1 MPKPVLINAGRIEP
15 MNTRAIVQIFSMVFL
30 SAFLFTR
37 VDAGNDRASA
47 RSVGLARAHT
57 ASVRGSDA
65 VGVNPALLSVYQPS
79 TFEIRLIPFG
89 VRIGSNFLDYNFY
102 ADYFTGTED
111 PVTGDRVAKHLTPQD
126 KQNILDSIP
135 DGNGKIHVD
144 AQVLWLGISIYTKYL
159 GGIAF
164 TVSDRFSTNL
174 TIPDDYLRMLFDG
187 FSATGSLYDFNGT
200 DAQSW
205 WIREYAFSYAT
216 PRFKL
221 VSFLPTL
228 AIGGGIKLI
237 EGYSYFGID
246 TYDGYISN
254 RSFEEGFVLDGKM
267 NMITRRAFADF
278 IHYPGE
284 HRYNLM
290 SKPAGMGMGFD
301 AGIAASISKNITLGF
316 SITDIGSIKWTENTY
331 GSSETTVVE
340 IDDIFSMEQQDSLR
354 KAYTG
359 NDERIAAFT
368 TPLPTALRAGLS
380 WQISHTLM
388 LAADYTR
395 GLNNMPANTTT
406 PRIAFGCE
414 WSLFSNLLLRTG
426 IAFGGHDDFTWAFGF
441 GLLSIEFDLEVA
453 TENIEWVAD
462 PAKSNQ
468 ASITI
473 STKFRF

>member
-1 MPKPVLINAGRIEP
+1 MNNRFPLQVLLIIL
-15 MNTRAIVQIFSMVFL
+15 L
-30 SAFLFTR
+30 STSFCTR
-37 VDAGNDRASA
+37 VDAGNDRSSA

-57 ASVRGSDA
+57 ASVYGSDA
-65 VGVNPALLSVYQPS
+65 VGINPAFLSVPRPS
-79 TFEIRLIPFG
+79 TFEISIVPFG
-89 VRIGSNFLDYNFY
+89 VRIGSNFIDYNFY
-102 ADYFTGTED
+102 ATYFTGAED

-187 FSATGSLYDFNGT
+187 FSATGSLYDFSGT

-246 TYDGYISN
+246 SYDGYISN
-254 RSFEEGFVLDGKM
+254 RGFEEGFVLRGEV

-278 IHYPGE
+278 IHYPNE

-290 SKPAGMGMGFD
+290 STPAGKGMGFD
-301 AGIAASISKNITLGF
+301 AGIAASISNNITLGF

-331 GSSETTVVE
+331 GSSGATVVE
-340 IDDIFSMEQQDSLR
+340 IDDIFSTEQQDSLR
-354 KAYTG
+354 NAYTG
-359 NDERIAAFT
+359 NDERIDAFT

-388 LAADYTR
+388 LAADYML
-395 GLNNMPANTTT
+395 GLNNMPANTTN
-406 PRIAFGCE
+406 PRIAFGGE
-414 WSLFSNLLLRTG
+414 WSLFSNFILRTG
-426 IAFGGHDDFTWAFGF
+426 VAFGGHDEFMWAFGF
-441 GLLSIEFDLEVA
+441 GLLSLEFDLEVA
-453 TENIEWVAD
+453 TENIRWVAG
-462 PAKSNQ
+462 PSESKQ

-473 STKFRF
+473 STKFKI